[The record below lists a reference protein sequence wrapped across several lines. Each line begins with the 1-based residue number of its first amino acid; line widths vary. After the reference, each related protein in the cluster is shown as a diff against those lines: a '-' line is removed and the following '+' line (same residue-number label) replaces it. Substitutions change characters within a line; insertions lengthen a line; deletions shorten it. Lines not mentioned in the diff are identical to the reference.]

1 MAKEQHPTTPGG
13 SESEAERLARHGI
26 LRLRAG
32 NPGPLTLSGTNTW
45 ILGRNPAYVIDPG
58 PALEQHLRALI
69 EAVDARGGLG
79 GVALT
84 HGHPD
89 HREALEPLLRARR
102 APLAAGAGA
111 ADVRLHAGR
120 RFGPLEALP
129 TPGHASDHFA
139 LLAGR
144 ACFTGDAVLGEGS
157 VFVAPGRGALR
168 GYLEG
173 LQRLRERS
181 LEVLCP
187 GHGPAVWDPDG
198 KLDAYI
204 ARRLGR
210 ERELLAAL
218 DRGLRTP
225 DELLDAVWG
234 DVSARLR
241 PVAAVTLVAHLD
253 KLAEEGRLPDDL
265 PWSE

>member
-1 MAKEQHPTTPGG
+1 MANGTDPTAGRP
-13 SESEAERLARHGI
+13 ESEAERLARFGI

-32 NPGPLTLSGTNTW
+32 NAGLLTLSGTNTW
-45 ILGRNPAYVIDPG
+45 VVGRDPAYVIDPG
-58 PALEQHLRALI
+58 PALEEHLRALL
-69 EAVDARGGLG
+69 EVLDARGGLG

-89 HREALEPLLRARR
+89 HREALEPLLRSRP
-102 APLAAGAGA
+102 APLAAAAGE
-111 ADVRLHAGR
+111 ADVRLLAGT
-120 RFGPLEALP
+120 RFGPFEALP
-129 TPGHASDHFA
+129 TPGHAADHFA

-173 LQRLRERS
+173 LERLRERS

-187 GHGPAVWDPDG
+187 GHGPAVWDPER
-198 KLDAYI
+198 KLESYI
-204 ARRLGR
+204 AHRLAR

-234 DVSARLR
+234 DVSGGRR
-241 PVAAVTLVAHLD
+241 PVAIVTLVSHLD

-265 PWSE
+265 RWTE

>member
-1 MAKEQHPTTPGG
+1 MPDETHPTQTSG
-13 SESEAERLARHGI
+13 SESETERLARLGI

-45 ILGRNPAYVIDPG
+45 IVGRDPAYVIDPG
-58 PALEQHLRALI
+58 PALEEHLRALV

-89 HREALEPLLRARR
+89 HREALEALLRSRP
-102 APLAAGAGA
+102 APLAAGAGEP
-111 ADVRLHAGR
+111 DVRLRAGT

-129 TPGHASDHFA
+129 TPGHAPDHFA
-139 LLAGR
+139 FLDGR

-173 LQRLRERS
+173 LERLRERS

-187 GHGPAVWDPDG
+187 GHGPAIWDPKG

-204 ARRLGR
+204 AHRLAR

-225 DELLDAVWG
+225 DELVDAVWG
-234 DVSARLR
+234 DLSPRRR
-241 PVAAVTLVAHLD
+241 PVAVVTLVSHLD

-265 PWSE
+265 RWSQ